1 MKLESN
7 RKMQGKVCMVTGA
20 TSGIGKA
27 TALELAKLG
36 ATVVVMARNKTK
48 GEATAR
54 EIKQAS
60 GNPNLDMLLC
70 DLSSQASIHAAA
82 KDIKDRYKHLNVL
95 INNAGMFIGKRT
107 ITSEGFE
114 LMFATNYL
122 GPFLLTHLLLP
133 LLETGKPSR
142 IINVT
147 APSTTKPNFDDLQ
160 GERRFS
166 AIRAFG
172 ASKAGNLLF
181 TFALARRL
189 KGGGVTVNSY
199 FPGIVRTNLMR
210 NALFPMRIIT
220 GVLNLFRGITP
231 ERASEGLVVLA
242 SSSQFENTTGQLIH
256 KGKAIDSP
264 FINDTATQERL
275 WQVSELL
282 AGINK

>member
-1 MKLESN
+1 MKLVSN
-7 RKMQGKVCMVTGA
+7 HKMQGKVCLVTGA
-20 TSGIGKA
+20 TSGIGRA
-27 TALELAKLG
+27 TALGLARLG
-36 ATVVVMARNKTK
+36 ATVVIMARNKTK
-48 GEATAR
+48 GEATVTD
-54 EIKQAS
+54 IKQAS
-60 GNPNLDMLLC
+60 DNPNLDLLLC

-82 KDIKDRYKHLNVL
+82 KEFKDRYKQLNVL

-133 LLETGKPSR
+133 LLEAGKPSH

-160 GERRFS
+160 GESRFS
-166 AIRAFG
+166 AIWTFG

-189 KGGGVTVNSY
+189 KGGGVTVNAY

-210 NALFPMRIIT
+210 NAPFPMRIIT

-231 ERASEGLVVLA
+231 ERAAEGLVVLA

-256 KGKAIDSP
+256 KGSVMASP
-264 FINDTATQERL
+264 FINDIVTQERL
-275 WQVSELL
+275 WQVSERLI
-282 AGINK
+282 GINK

>member
-1 MKLESN
+1 MELDSN
-7 RKMQGKVCMVTGA
+7 PKMQGKICMVTGA

-36 ATVVVMARNKTK
+36 ATVVVMARDKTK
-48 GEATAR
+48 GEATAM
-54 EIKQAS
+54 EIKRAS

-70 DLSSQASIHAAA
+70 DLSSQVSILAAA
-82 KDIKDRYKHLNVL
+82 KEFKDRYKRLNVL
-95 INNAGMFIGKRT
+95 INNAGMFTGKRT

-133 LLETGKPSR
+133 LLEAGKPAR

-147 APSTTKPNFDDLQ
+147 APSTTKPNFEDLQ

-189 KGGGVTVNSY
+189 KGGVTVNAY

-210 NALFPMRIIT
+210 HAPFPMRIIT
-220 GVLNLFRGITP
+220 GVLNFFRGITP
-231 ERASEGLVVLA
+231 ERAAEGLVVLA
-242 SSSQFENTTGQLIH
+242 SSSHFENTTGQLIH
-256 KGKAIDSP
+256 KGKVMASP
-264 FINDTATQERL
+264 FINDTATQEQL
-275 WQVSELL
+275 WQVSERLT
-282 AGINK
+282 GINK